1 MVARLAGGLPLTE
14 KDEKVYTE
22 AVHWSGKG
30 GVIMP
35 ERNIRVAICDD
46 DPADLQQTEAMLRE
60 VAAQAHITCDVC
72 CFHEGQK
79 LLQAMEQG
87 EAFSILFLDVVMPD
101 MGGIQLASVLRAR
114 QDGTA
119 IVFVSSNRDMA
130 LQGYEVAAVR
140 YLAKPL
146 EREKLR
152 EALVHC
158 CQHRQGM
165 KELILSTARGKRR
178 FAPENIAYIETWG
191 RGVRLHLG
199 TGEQE
204 DVCMRISEI
213 EKLLPASQFMFCH
226 RTVVVNLAW
235 VQYLRH
241 CEIELKTGAV
251 LPVSKY
257 RQNDT
262 REKLMNY
269 LEG

>member
-1 MVARLAGGLPLTE
+1 MIRI
-14 KDEKVYTE
+14 
-22 AVHWSGKG
+22 AV
-30 GVIMP
+30 
-35 ERNIRVAICDD
+35 CDD
-46 DPADLQQTEAMLRE
+46 MVDILTQTRAVLLRWPNKSQLSHLE
-60 VAAQAHITCDVC
+60 TFFDGDSLLRAHAESPFDIV
-72 CFHEGQK
+72 
-79 LLQAMEQG
+79 
-87 EAFSILFLDVVMPD
+87 FLDVVMPD

-204 DVCMRISEI
+204 DVSMRISEI